1 MSTQQSKALGFGLNP
16 QDDLNDLRISDK
28 AIPLLEHVKR
38 FVTETV
44 DPMSEKFYKLGEG
57 RPNRWEYAPGQLELL
72 DGGRKLGMSGC
83 IAFICRQ
90 QAWVRE

>member
-38 FVTETV
+38 FIPVGYSMGGPVAQLVWRRHRQRVQGLVLCATAPFFRTSRQENMGFLGTV
-44 DPMSEKFYKLGEG
+44 P
-57 RPNRWEYAPGQLELL
+57 
-72 DGGRKLGMSGC
+72 SGLR
-83 IAFICRQ
+83 AR
-90 QAWVRE
+90 